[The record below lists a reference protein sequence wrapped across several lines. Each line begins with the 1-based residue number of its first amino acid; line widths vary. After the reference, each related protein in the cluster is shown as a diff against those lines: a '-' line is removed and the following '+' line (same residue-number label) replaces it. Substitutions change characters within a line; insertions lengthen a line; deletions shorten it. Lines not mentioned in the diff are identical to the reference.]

1 MTPPELKKKREVRLK
16 ILMEKFQKKLN
27 EVKKMTNNF
36 EKKRH

>member
-1 MTPPELKKKREVRLK
+1 MTTPELKKKREVRLK
-16 ILMEKFQKKLN
+16 ILMEKFQKKLK